1 LEDANSSEFEPNA
14 HSKVID
20 LMPNQRNIS
29 DKGGTMRLGQWV
41 CCLTPGTR
49 AHTAYGEQVI
59 FERHRHRYEV
69 NNAFRKRMEA
79 AGMVMSG
86 RSADNRLVEIIE
98 LKDHPWFV
106 ATQFHPEFKSRPTHP
121 HPLFHDFVGAAAH
134 RAKLDAPP
142 VVAEASEVPE
152 RAAAASSPH
161 HSTSNGH
168 SPSATQVLTG
178 GRPAAAEE

>member
-1 LEDANSSEFEPNA
+1 
-14 HSKVID
+14 
-20 LMPNQRNIS
+20 MPNQRNIS

-59 FERHRHRYEV
+59 FERHRHRYEF
-69 NNAFRKRMEA
+69 NNAYRKRMEA

-106 ATQFHPEFKSRPTHP
+106 ATQFHPEFKSRPTRP
-121 HPLFHDFVGAAAH
+121 HPLFRDFVGAAAH
-134 RAKLDAPP
+134 RARLDI
-142 VVAEASEVPE
+142 
-152 RAAAASSPH
+152 
-161 HSTSNGH
+161 
-168 SPSATQVLTG
+168 
-178 GRPAAAEE
+178 PAAAPVATAPTATAATPAHHANCHHANGHHPIATSALAGGHSADQ